1 MAANLSVANLL
12 FSSHQDPKFSW
23 RTYNVGGV
31 TGWFGIDFALGDYDM
46 RYNLMT
52 QAAYSE
58 SHFPGRI
65 QVATTPLG
73 GYGSIAA
80 PAGSLDTAAYG
91 YYTDILRTAGVPTI
105 INFGPLNR
113 DFGDLGE
120 MGGEYVRRNVIGGLG
135 GIPDDQ
141 VTSDDDAYSWTQP
154 LGPWFYNIKDE
165 ACSHCEACGD
175 LTTAFW
181 LYDLPATGSGYTQS
195 DEDVNQCL
203 YEMFFSEWGNER
215 GFSACCIGKRA
226 GLRSERGG
234 CCLKRGP
241 LGLDGCDFF

>member
-1 MAANLSVANLL
+1 
-12 FSSHQDPKFSW
+12 
-23 RTYNVGGV
+23 V
-31 TGWFGIDFALGDYDM
+31 TGWFGIDFALGDNDM

-73 GYGSIAA
+73 GYGSINA
-80 PAGSLDTAAYG
+80 PAGTLDTAAYG

-113 DFGDLGE
+113 DVGDIGE
-120 MGGEYVRRNVIGGLG
+120 IKGEYVRRNVIGGLG

-141 VTSDDDAYSWTQP
+141 VTSDDNANTWTQP

-175 LTTAFW
+175 ITTGFW
-181 LYDLPATGSGYTQS
+181 LDDLLATGPYYVQS
-195 DEDVNQCL
+195 NEVENQCFYL
-203 YEMFFSEWGNER
+203 HYTPKSTDER
-215 GFSACCIGKRA
+215 GVGDCCFIGKRA
-226 GLRSERGG
+226 GLRSERGS

-241 LGLDGCDFF
+241 IGLDECDIFPIP

>member
-1 MAANLSVANLL
+1 M
-12 FSSHQDPKFSW
+12 
-23 RTYNVGGV
+23 G
-31 TGWFGIDFALGDYDM
+31 

-80 PAGSLDTAAYG
+80 PVGVLDTAAYG

-120 MGGEYVRRNVIGGLG
+120 IGGEYVHRNIIGGLG

-141 VTSDDDAYSWTQP
+141 VTSDDEANSWTQP
-154 LGPWFYNIKDE
+154 LGPWFFDLKDQ

-175 LTTAFW
+175 LTTEFW
-181 LYDLPATGSGYTQS
+181 MNELPAVGPAYS
-195 DEDVNQCL
+195 DSNEEIVQCV
-203 YEMFFSEWGNER
+203 YEEIGDGPFGGPGKR
-215 GFSACCIGKRA
+215 GIDCCLIGKRQ
-226 GLRSERGG
+226 GQRSERGG
-234 CCLKRGP
+234 TSTCCIERGP
-241 LGLDGCDFF
+241 IGLDEC